1 MFLQFIGVNEKI
13 VNLSAVALIEDLTT
27 EVESVAQ
34 VTTITGDELTF
45 VGSDADAIFQRAE
58 LMMQA
63 TDAAINQLLP
73 HPQPPAS

>member
-13 VNLSAVALIEDLTT
+13 VNLSAIVLIEDLTT

-73 HPQPPAS
+73 QRPADI